1 MYLITPHPIK
11 HYDYQEIYRN
21 KKSISDIH
29 GGFRIIFKLE
39 GKSIFKQTFTFC
51 VIN

>member
-1 MYLITPHPIK
+1 MFIK
-11 HYDYQEIYRN
+11 KSIGK
-21 KKSISDIH
+21 KKSISGIH

-51 VIN
+51 VIT